1 VDTIETTTASSSSA
15 TRQIARAAGTV
26 MIAFI
31 ISNLIGLVR
40 GILIYRAFGT
50 SSALDSF
57 TAANRVTEVIY
68 NLMAG
73 GALGSAFIP
82 TFTGFLARNDRAG
95 ANRLA
100 SSVANILLV
109 ALSLVCVVAAI
120 FAPQLVRYGLFVL
133 DPTVNPG
140 QQELTV
146 TLLRILLPSVAIFGL
161 SGLAMGILNANQTFL
176 VPAVA
181 PAMYSIGMILGV
193 LVFPSSMGIFR
204 LAWGALLGSLLHL
217 LVQLPALFK
226 HQFHYSFT
234 FGWKVPAV
242 REVIRLFGP
251 RVFGVA
257 VVQLNFIV
265 NTIVALSQPEGSASA
280 IALAFSLMLMPEM
293 AIAQSIAIASLPT
306 FSAQVA
312 LGKLDDMRSSLA
324 SSLRGVLLLAFPAA
338 VGLILMREPL
348 IRFLYE
354 NGTNFT
360 AHSTELVSWALL
372 WYAAGLIGHSV
383 VEITSRAFYALHDTR
398 TPVTIGVVA
407 MGLNVGFSFL
417 FSYLFTLMGW
427 FPHGGLA
434 LANSLA
440 TALEMAGLLY
450 MMRRKLNG
458 LEGGHLWQAVW
469 QAGLAA
475 LVMGVSVWGWLQ
487 VSPSRPWLVALGGVA
502 VGTAV
507 YALMMFLL
515 RVKELNQLLPMAKSL
530 LRRLK
535 PGS

>member
-1 VDTIETTTASSSSA
+1 
-15 TRQIARAAGTV
+15 
-26 MIAFI
+26 
-31 ISNLIGLVR
+31 
-40 GILIYRAFGT
+40 
-50 SSALDSF
+50 
-57 TAANRVTEVIY
+57 
-68 NLMAG
+68 
-73 GALGSAFIP
+73 
-82 TFTGFLARNDRAG
+82 
-95 ANRLA
+95 
-100 SSVANILLV
+100 
-109 ALSLVCVVAAI
+109 
-120 FAPQLVRYGLFVL
+120 
-133 DPTVNPG
+133 
-140 QQELTV
+140 
-146 TLLRILLPSVAIFGL
+146 
-161 SGLAMGILNANQTFL
+161 
-176 VPAVA
+176 
-181 PAMYSIGMILGV
+181 
-193 LVFPSSMGIFR
+193 
-204 LAWGALLGSLLHL
+204 
-217 LVQLPALFK
+217 
-226 HQFHYSFT
+226 
-234 FGWKVPAV
+234 
-242 REVIRLFGP
+242 
-251 RVFGVA
+251 
-257 VVQLNFIV
+257 
-265 NTIVALSQPEGSASA
+265 
-280 IALAFSLMLMPEM
+280 
-293 AIAQSIAIASLPT
+293 
-306 FSAQVA
+306 
-312 LGKLDDMRSSLA
+312 
-324 SSLRGVLLLAFPAA
+324 
-338 VGLILMREPL
+338 MREPL